1 MVGITTSTGLGSG
14 LDITGI
20 VNQLVSAEITPKANR
35 LDQKEVRLQ
44 AQISAVGTLKGSMS
58 NFQSSLSALRGQLNF
73 DGRSAISSNTSV
85 ADVTTTET
93 AASGNYNLS
102 VTQLADAHSLVTDSS
117 LTAAQFTSETDVLG
131 TGTLT
136 FKFGTTAYD
145 PVTDT
150 YTSFT
155 QNADKGSQSITI
167 TDGSLVGIR
176 DAINNAGMG
185 VTASIINDGTHYR
198 LAITSTTGEASSME
212 ITVADDDGN
221 NTDASGLSLLDFS
234 SSATNLSQTHAGQDA
249 LLSINGVSVTNASNT
264 LTSTISGLNVTLN
277 SAGTS
282 TITVSQDTSSAKS
295 AINGFVKAY
304 NGLVSTMNKLS
315 AYDPATKVGGPLQ
328 GDVTLLSIR
337 SQLNTILASAVDGL
351 PSDAPYR
358 ILADVGITRSSSDGT
373 MTIDS
378 AKLDAA
384 LQNNPKDV
392 ANLFGDQGNAT
403 DSQVSYVES
412 LSDTPVGNYAVDVT
426 SLATQGT
433 FVGSAAAALT
443 ITSGVNDTLDIS
455 LGGVAGGITLTPGT
469 YTAATLAAEIQA
481 AINGIQTYSNA
492 GLSVTVSENAG
503 VLTLTSNRYGSSSAV
518 SVTGG
523 TGQTDLFGSSPV
535 ATDGTDIVGSIGS
548 AAGTGSGQE
557 LTGDAGALG
566 LKIKVTG
573 SATGSRGSITL
584 TRGIGVQLDALMA
597 SMLDTNGML
606 NDKTNSINSSIDDIN
621 AQRDQLLVRQT
632 ALHDRLQKQFIAL
645 DTLVGQLT
653 ATSNSL
659 ASQLASLPKIG
670 G

>member
-20 VNQLVSAEITPKANR
+20 VNQLVSAEITPQSNR
-35 LDQKEVRLQ
+35 LDQREVKLQ
-44 AQISAVGTLKGSMS
+44 AKISAVGTLKGAMS
-58 NFQSSLSALRGQLNF
+58 NFQSGLSALKGQLNF
-73 DGRSAISSNTSV
+73 DGRSATSSNTSV
-85 ADVTTTET
+85 ADVTATET
-93 AASGNYNLS
+93 AVSGNYNLS

-117 LTAAQFTSETDVLG
+117 LAGAQLTSENDVLG

-136 FKFGTTAYD
+136 FKFGTTTYD
-145 PVTDT
+145 PTSDT
-150 YTSFT
+150 YTGFS

-185 VTASIINDGTHYR
+185 VTASIINDGSYYR

-212 ITVADDDGN
+212 ITVTDDDGN
-221 NTDASGLSLLDFS
+221 NTDASGLSLLAFN
-234 SSATNLSQTHAGQDA
+234 SSATHLSQTHAGQDA
-249 LLSINGVSVTNASNT
+249 QLSINGVSITNASNT

-277 SAGTS
+277 STGTS
-282 TITVSQDTSSAKS
+282 TIAVSQDTSSAKN
-295 AINGFVKAY
+295 AINSFVQTY
-304 NGLVSTMNKLS
+304 NGLITNMNRLS
-315 AYDPATKVGGPLQ
+315 AYDPATKVAGPLQ

-337 SQLNTILASAVDGL
+337 SQLNTILGGAVDGL
-351 PSDAPYR
+351 TSDAPYR

-373 MTIDS
+373 MSIDS
-378 AKLDAA
+378 TKLDAA
-384 LQNNPKDV
+384 LQSDPKAV
-392 ANLFGDQGNAT
+392 ANLFGDQGNAS

-412 LSDTPVGNYAVDVT
+412 LSDTPVGTYPVDIT

-455 LGGVAGGITLTPGT
+455 LGGVVGGITLTPGS

-492 GLSVTVSENAG
+492 GLSVLVSENAG
-503 VLTLTSNRYGSSSAV
+503 VLTLTSNRYGSSSTV

-523 TGQTDLFGSSPV
+523 TALTDLFGSSPV
-535 ATDGTDIVGSIGS
+535 ATDGADIVGSIG
-548 AAGTGSGQE
+548 AVAGTGSGQE

-566 LKIKVTG
+566 LKVKVTG
-573 SATGSRGSITL
+573 SATGSRGTITL
-584 TRGIGVQLDALMA
+584 TRGIGVRLDALMS
-597 SMLDTNGML
+597 SMLDTSGTL
-606 NDKTNSINSSIDDIN
+606 SDKTDSLNSSIDDIN
-621 AQRDQLLVRQT
+621 TQRDALAVRQT

-653 ATSNSL
+653 STSNAL
-659 ASQLASLPKIG
+659 ASQLASIPKIG
-670 G
+670 